1 VSGPLRVLLVDDHAL
16 MRIGLRSVI
25 GAEANLAVCGEA
37 RTAAQALER
46 YRELRPDIVLMDLRL
61 PDGSGAAATEA
72 IRREFPEARIIIVSS
87 FAPDEE
93 IHAAVTA
100 GALGYV
106 LKTSETDELVTAI
119 RTVAAGGRHL
129 PPEVAERLARRIP
142 RSDLTERERAVLQ
155 LLVRGRRNRD
165 IAADL
170 GIAEG
175 TVKIHV
181 ANILLKLGV
190 ADRTEAVSVAIE
202 RGIVTLS

>member
-1 VSGPLRVLLVDDHAL
+1 MSAPLRVLLVDDHAL
-16 MRIGLRSVI
+16 MRIGLTSVI
-25 GAEANLAVCGEA
+25 GAEPDLSVCGEA

-119 RTVAAGGRHL
+119 HTVAAGRRHL

-155 LLVRGRRNRD
+155 LLVRGRRNRE

-181 ANILLKLGV
+181 ANVLLKLGV